1 MKFRSVIGAGAL
13 VLGGLST
20 GVAGAHQEYNSCSG
34 SKDEFTVVTTPVD
47 TPATPYS
54 PAGKQ
59 TLYVEARE
67 VNGDSLYSIWIYLE
81 SNGHAGLQTK
91 AGSMSIIDESDV
103 EPCTNMGS
111 HASKPDTLIF

>member
-20 GVAGAHQEYNSCSG
+20 GIAGAHQEYNSCSG
-34 SKDEFTVVTTPVD
+34 SADEFTVVTTPVE

-67 VNGDSLYSIWIYLE
+67 VNGDSLYSIWVYLE
-81 SNGHAGLQTK
+81 SNSHTGLQTK
-91 AGSMSIIDESDV
+91 AGETSIADESDS
-103 EPCTNMGS
+103 EICTNMGG
-111 HASKPDTLIF
+111 HNIKPDTLIF